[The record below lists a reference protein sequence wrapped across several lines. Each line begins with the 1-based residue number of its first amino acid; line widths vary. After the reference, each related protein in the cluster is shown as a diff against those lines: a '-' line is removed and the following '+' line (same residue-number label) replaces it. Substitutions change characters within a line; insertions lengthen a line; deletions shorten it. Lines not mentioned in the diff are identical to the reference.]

1 MSTLNCADCGTRAE
15 PGQAFCEACGAVLSW
30 REKQGGDA
38 SPRAA
43 EAVVGA
49 AMLGTEDTTG
59 RVARAGTATA
69 SRLGKSADG
78 ADDGPHPDD
87 TPTPPVG
94 TDVSPMEHPGPPRQR
109 EPSRAETD
117 QESARRAR
125 ELLVPVTE
133 PAAPAEVPEAIAP
146 TLPGRPAAARQQVR
160 GPGQEAD
167 TEGGVPC
174 RWCGIHNRPD
184 RHYCARCAMPMV
196 VEQRDD
202 ERLPWWRRLLDS
214 SSREAPW
221 AGDRPRLNRSFG
233 HIMKWVALGLVAVL
247 AIFLIV
253 RIPDGVQAARD
264 HFAKRAPVY
273 PDSVDASR
281 SFQDHGPEL
290 AFDTRSNTWWG
301 PGVSH
306 AGEGEWIEARFT
318 NPTDLL
324 DMVITPGVSA
334 RAADLNE
341 SALPRLLEVTV
352 TRADGSEATHEV
364 SLDQGAGGQLRKLR
378 AKEVVQIRFTL
389 VAAHGASQEKQVAIA
404 EIEFFG
410 RSTDGLF

>member
-15 PGQAFCEACGAVLSW
+15 PGQSFCEACGAVLSW
-30 REKQGGDA
+30 REERDTGA
-38 SPRAA
+38 RAA
-43 EAVVGA
+43 EAAGGA
-49 AMLGTEDTTG
+49 AMLGTEDTTS
-59 RVARAGTATA
+59 RVARGGTATV
-69 SRLGKSADG
+69 SRLGKGGDEAED
-78 ADDGPHPDD
+78 PDL
-87 TPTPPVG
+87 TPTPATG
-94 TDVSPMEHPGPPRQR
+94 TDVSAAVEAPAPAR
-109 EPSRAETD
+109 ESAEESAE
-117 QESARRAR
+117 ESARRAR
-125 ELLVPVTE
+125 ELLVPVAD
-133 PAAPAEVPEAIAP
+133 PAAPAEVPAAVAP

-160 GPGQEAD
+160 GPGRETDA
-167 TEGGVPC
+167 EGGVPC

-196 VEQRDD
+196 TEQRDD
-202 ERLPWWRRLLDS
+202 ERLPWWRRLLDPNN
-214 SSREAPW
+214 RETPW

-233 HIMKWVALGLVAVL
+233 HIMKWVAAGLVAVL

-253 RIPDGVQAARD
+253 RIPDGIQATRD

-281 SFQDHGPEL
+281 SFQEHGPEL

-341 SALPRLLEVTV
+341 SALPRVLEVTV
-352 TRADGSEATHEV
+352 TRANGSEATHEV
-364 SLDQGAGGQLRKLR
+364 TLDQGAGGQLRKLR

-389 VAAHGASQEKQVAIA
+389 VSAHGMSDEKQVAIA

-410 RSTDGLF
+410 RSADGLF